1 MNHFSE
7 YSDSFGMINK
17 ILQNKKIKKW
27 LSRKNVKGE
36 FGIRYFRDGMD
47 YTRYLIFTHPPKI
60 NKRSVCITATTLFTA
75 IVERYKGISYFT
87 KRDKIKE
94 GKLIN
99 EKVVRDEFPQYF
111 WKKIIVVET
120 R

>member
-1 MNHFSE
+1 
-7 YSDSFGMINK
+7 
-17 ILQNKKIKKW
+17 
-27 LSRKNVKGE
+27 V
-36 FGIRYFRDGMD
+36 
-47 YTRYLIFTHPPKI
+47 
-60 NKRSVCITATTLFTA
+60 A
-75 IVERYKGISYFT
+75 IVERYKRISYFP

-120 R
+120 K